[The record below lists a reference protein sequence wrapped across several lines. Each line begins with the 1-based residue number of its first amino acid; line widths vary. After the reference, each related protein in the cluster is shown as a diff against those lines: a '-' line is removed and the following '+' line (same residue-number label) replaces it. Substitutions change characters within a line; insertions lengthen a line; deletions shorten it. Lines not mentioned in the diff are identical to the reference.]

1 MSYTMSTC
9 PDVLC
14 EFNNRFGY
22 CTLTACIK
30 HHGTV
35 SEPTPIAVHC
45 EVCEELES
53 GDTLYSHTSDDI
65 GDMYSAIRDIQF
77 CPKCGKRLRTF
88 QEKRGRWSGNEP

>member
-1 MSYTMSTC
+1 MSREIENALAALDGFRMCDQMDYAAYSQLHDLISEL
-9 PDVLC
+9 DVA
-14 EFNNRFGY
+14 E
-22 CTLTACIK
+22 
-30 HHGTV
+30 
-35 SEPTPIAVHC
+35 PIAVHC

-88 QEKRGRWSGNEP
+88 QEKKGR